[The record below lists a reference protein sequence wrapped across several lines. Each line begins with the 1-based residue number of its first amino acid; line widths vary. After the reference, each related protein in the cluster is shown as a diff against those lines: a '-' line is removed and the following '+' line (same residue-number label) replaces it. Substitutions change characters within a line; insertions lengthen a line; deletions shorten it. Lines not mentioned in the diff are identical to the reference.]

1 MKVNIFSKLPCG
13 PTMISWRKI
22 LLSTP
27 RGGLRGVT
35 YIGIIHLTPPSDF
48 VLFNS
53 ADFWPK
59 KLTWNL
65 KFAKLTFINRHN
77 LFSILLRYSLEEN
90 SVQDV
95 WWRRNPETY
104 RNVVF
109 LRKIYNYIICIL
121 KGLTNEASFYV
132 FLSIKNFNVYKSF
145 FQVKKLIGMHFMVP
159 MKRKRLK

>member
-1 MKVNIFSKLPCG
+1 MAKSDFQSDFFTSETFKFNSNSISIPNWNSNSPTLFQKVLKCSQTFWNVNQQINKCFSK
-13 PTMISWRKI
+13 
-22 LLSTP
+22 
-27 RGGLRGVT
+27 
-35 YIGIIHLTPPSDF
+35 
-48 VLFNS
+48 
-53 ADFWPK
+53 
-59 KLTWNL
+59 
-65 KFAKLTFINRHN
+65 
-77 LFSILLRYSLEEN
+77 FSSSLAN

-109 LRKIYNYIICIL
+109 LRKIIYNYIICIL

-145 FQVKKLIGMHFMVP
+145 FQVKKLIGTHFMVP